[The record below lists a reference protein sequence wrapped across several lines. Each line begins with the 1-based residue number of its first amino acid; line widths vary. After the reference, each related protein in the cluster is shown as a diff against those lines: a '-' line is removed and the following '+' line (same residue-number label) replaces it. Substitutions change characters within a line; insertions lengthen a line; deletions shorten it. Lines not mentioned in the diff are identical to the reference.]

1 MKLRLSYFGW
11 MVTRHLVERGQLR
24 MGISPLNDLL
34 LDLWTGT
41 LVNVRQNEVTQQ
53 LLADGLVEVVD
64 AGASQ
69 AQTLL
74 RYQRNPFE
82 HLTKIIY
89 EYTTLCNYDCAHCYN
104 TRVPRQTEAQPELL
118 AQAAETFL
126 QMGIRRFDFVGGE
139 VSRYGNGW
147 LDLVRDIRAKGDDI
161 IISLF
166 TNGWWLEK
174 KQFQAAGRQYADGWE
189 YLADLKANGVSHVA
203 FSLDG
208 PDTLHDHSRKQPGL
222 HQRIMAGLRQ
232 VRQAG
237 LEARVSLLI
246 RPEWSNDLVVE
257 FLAEP
262 ASIIYD
268 LPPDME
274 ANERALH
281 LSLDPTDTMSNFIDI
296 GNGAGDETL
305 QIPFL
310 DGNHDNLYCRQFFR
324 LSPSLTI
331 KANGELATCR
341 LSSVGEGYGNL
352 HDRRSVDI
360 LNHFDDTFIYQL
372 HAERRLN
379 EYLPLVDRTLFG
391 EAFSHICTLRSIVTL
406 LACKMHEEGV
416 DFVDSESVA
425 RINRQVALLTGHIPR
440 EKTR

>member
-11 MVTRHLVERGQLR
+11 MVAQHLAEHGHLR
-24 MGISPLNDLL
+24 TGISPRDDLL
-34 LDLWTGT
+34 LDLWTGA
-41 LVNVRQNEVTQQ
+41 LIDFSQNNLTQQ

-64 AGASQ
+64 KGISQ
-69 AQTLL
+69 EKTLL
-74 RYQRNPFE
+74 RCQRNPFE
-82 HLTKIIY
+82 HLTKIIF

-104 TRVPRQTEAQPELL
+104 TRVPRQTEARPELL
-118 AQAAETFL
+118 AQAADTFL

-139 VSRYGNGW
+139 VSRYGDGW
-147 LDLVRDIRAKGDDI
+147 LDLTRNIRAKGDDI

-174 KQFQAAGRQYADGWE
+174 NNFQAAGRQYVDSWE
-189 YLADLKANGVSHVA
+189 YLADLKASGVSHVA

-208 PDTLHDHSRKQPGL
+208 PATLHDRSRNQPGL
-222 HQRIMAGLRQ
+222 HQRVMDGLRQ

-246 RPEWSNDLVVE
+246 RPEWSNELVEE

-268 LPPDME
+268 LPTGTS

-281 LSLDPTDTMSNFIDI
+281 LSLEPTNSISNFIDI

-310 DGNHDNLYCRQFFR
+310 YGNHSKLYCRQFFR

-352 HDRRSVDI
+352 HDRRLVDI
-360 LNHFDDTFIYQL
+360 LNHFDDAFIYQL
-372 HAERRLN
+372 HAERRLD
-379 EYLPLVDRTLFG
+379 EYLPLVDRALFG
-391 EAFSHICTLRSIVTL
+391 ESFSHLCTLRSIVTL
-406 LACKMHEEGV
+406 LARKMHEEGV
-416 DFVDSESVA
+416 DFSDNKSVD
-425 RINRQVALLTGHIPR
+425 RINRQVALLTGHTPR
-440 EKTR
+440 GKTD